1 MRCLAVNVKKVRE
14 DSKIPRKGTDGS
26 KGFDVY
32 ASVALDKETC
42 RENGNFPVEIK
53 PGENAL
59 FGIGVR
65 MQIPEST
72 PAAIFSRSGLAM
84 KYDIEVACP
93 GAPIDPDYR
102 GEIRVLLRNLG
113 QNSFLVDRNMRIAQL
128 AFLTDK
134 IIILKEVKRLSKTER
149 GAKGFG
155 STGVY

>member
-1 MRCLAVNVKKVRE
+1 MSRLAVNVKKVRE

-59 FGIGVR
+59 FGIGVC
-65 MQIPEST
+65 MEIPEST

-102 GEIRVLLRNLG
+102 GEITVLLRNEG
-113 QNSFLVDRNMRIAQL
+113 KNSFWINKNMRIAQL
-128 AFLTDK
+128 VIFTDK
-134 IIILKEVKRLSKTER
+134 IIIL
-149 GAKGFG
+149 
-155 STGVY
+155 